1 MERPARL
8 PLAALAAL
16 AGLGLGVACPR
27 PPPPTLAPPPA
38 ARESLAPGDEL
49 EVRVFDEK
57 RFDGAYEVHDDGTI
71 DFPLVGSVDVAG
83 KSAAEV
89 GRLLEARLADGYLQR
104 PQVTVAIKAR
114 ENREVSV
121 LGQVN
126 EPGSF
131 AYQDRLTL
139 IQAVSLA
146 GGLTQFAA
154 PRRVKITRRVG
165 SGDATET
172 LEVSLQAIIDGKA
185 EDLSLRPGDIVFIPE
200 TRL

>member
-1 MERPARL
+1 MRPSRPPLAL
-8 PLAALAAL
+8 LAALA
-16 AGLGLGVACPR
+16 LGVVLACPK
-27 PPPPTLAPPPA
+27 PPPPTLTPPLA
-38 ARESLAPGDEL
+38 ARESLAPGDEI

-71 DFPLVGSVDVAG
+71 DFPLVGSVEVAG

-89 GRLLEARLADGYLQR
+89 GRLLEGRLADGYLQR
-104 PQVTVAIKAR
+104 PQVTVAIKTR

-139 IQAVSLA
+139 VQAVSLA
-146 GGLTQFAA
+146 GGLNQFAA

-165 SGDATET
+165 PGDATET

-185 EDLSLRPGDIVFIPE
+185 EDLALRPGDIVFIPE